1 MTKTKWC
8 VIQKTKTKSEFA
20 VKINTGCEHLVLD
33 EKPDTLCFR
42 GSCKINQHQQLT

>member
-20 VKINTGCEHLVLD
+20 VKIKTAADFVIRFPESF
-33 EKPDTLCFR
+33 KK
-42 GSCKINQHQQLT
+42 SSKIF